1 MTKKLRS
8 KSQFYPDLREFG
20 VDLLMHSQIGEGYQ
34 LAQLGSVDELYDRLG
49 KYDRDDPP
57 LNRVVAKDSITYFLD
72 RIGPCQFYDFDE
84 AYELM
89 DKSKSI
95 GFGAQ
100 RGKIFSREDPDMYEY
115 MKEYVKVSSETP
127 HHVIVNASQKDEVRV
142 ITKTPRLFTAFPPE
156 HTLLASM
163 CLGDFVRQFLKHRFC
178 VDHSISAVG
187 DAMQNGAAA
196 YYRYVMDC
204 HPYTY
209 CTDTSAQDSSIS
221 PDFIDMVYDEIKL
234 KYDFTPVEESLFE
247 AVRFNSINKMMNVNG
262 DLYLVPRG
270 LGSGDYL
277 TTIINIMWRLYMVLE
292 NYNHDYRTFYDD
304 NMVIING
311 DDLIMS
317 SEYPDLDL
325 NSRHAQIEWAG
336 KPVPWS
342 EMDFCSV
349 KFDPYVH
356 HDPNKVLAVLYHR
369 KKKAHQLSPEF
380 EMQRLGGLL
389 RVLCNEQIYELV
401 LGKML
406 DLLKKYPEL
415 EDSYDSLYI
424 SYHELYSNY
433 NSPFRFD

>member
-8 KSQFYPDLREFG
+8 RSQYYPDLKEVD
-20 VDLLMHSQIGEGYQ
+20 VDLLVHSQMGEGYQ

-49 KYDRDDPP
+49 KYDRDDVP
-57 LNRVVAKDSITYFLD
+57 LNKVVAKDSIKYFLD
-72 RIGPCQFYDFDE
+72 RIRPCRFYDFE
-84 AYELM
+84 YAYGLM

-100 RGKIFSREDPDMYEY
+100 RQKVFSREDPNMCDY

-142 ITKTPRLFTAFPPE
+142 STKTPRLFTAFPPE

-163 CLGDFVRQFLKHRFC
+163 CLGDFLRQFLKHRFC
-178 VDHSISAVG
+178 VDHSISSVG
-187 DAMQNGAAA
+187 DAIQNGAAA
-196 YYRYVMDC
+196 YYRLVMSC

-221 PDFIDMVYDEIKL
+221 PEFIDMVYDEIKL
-234 KYDFTPVEESLFE
+234 KYDFSPTEEQLFE

-277 TTIINIMWRLYMVLE
+277 TTVINIMWRLYMVLE
-292 NYNHDYRTFYDD
+292 NYNHNYDHFFSD
-304 NMVIING
+304 NLVIICG

-325 NSRHAQIEWAG
+325 NSKYAQIEWAG

-349 KFDPYVH
+349 KFEPYVH
-356 HDPNKVLAVLYHR
+356 HDPKKVLAVLYHR
-369 KKKAHQLSPEF
+369 KKKSHQLSPAF

-389 RVLCNEQIYELV
+389 RVLSTKEIYDLI
-401 LGKML
+401 LSKMYN
-406 DLLKKYPEL
+406 LLKKHPEL
-415 EDSYDSLYI
+415 EDDFDNLYI
-424 SYHELYSNY
+424 SFEELYDNY
-433 NSPFRFD
+433 NSPYRFD